1 MADVGDSST
10 VQDSSNR
17 PENTQVRRARSIPF
31 VRSIPTDRARQSR
44 DSRHSAPSSSI
55 SIAMAYANHPNG
67 PQHGPGVVMQTV
79 SMNNELFGCFEDCA
93 DCAYG
98 YFCFPCHLGSIA
110 QRSGAGDCFLTCCIS
125 SLLQPILPLAMCY
138 NASVYRKAL
147 YRVGV
152 NAPLPCL
159 SCTLFCCCLQCQ
171 VSREVN
177 DRQAAAAS
185 MPHGIGGRA
194 QPQVIVVQAPAAQ
207 VVSR

>member
-1 MADVGDSST
+1 M
-10 VQDSSNR
+10 
-17 PENTQVRRARSIPF
+17 
-31 VRSIPTDRARQSR
+31 RSIPTEPARESR

-55 SIAMAYANHPNG
+55 SIDMAYAHHPNG

-110 QRSGAGDCFLTCCIS
+110 QRSGAGDCCLTCCVS
-125 SLLQPILPLAMCY
+125 SLLLPILPLAMCY

-159 SCTLFCCCLQCQ
+159 SCSLFCCCLQCQ

>member
-1 MADVGDSST
+1 M
-10 VQDSSNR
+10 
-17 PENTQVRRARSIPF
+17 RSI
-31 VRSIPTDRARQSR
+31 RSIPTERARESR

-55 SIAMAYANHPNG
+55 SIDMAYAHHPNG

-79 SMNNELFGCFEDCA
+79 SMNNELFGCFEDCE
-93 DCAYG
+93 DCLYG

-138 NASVYRKAL
+138 NARVYRKAL

-159 SCTLFCCCLQCQ
+159 SCSLFCCCLQCQ

-185 MPHGIGGRA
+185 MPHGIGGQP